1 MAVSDLYGWFPRPNQ
16 IPDPS
21 VAGASGQFP
30 VGAYG
35 QEAQGLL
42 ANARRTQP
50 FGGGVGAAGGAAG
63 GGSGAYPAIG
73 VDPNATGGSGG
84 GLMGQNGLLGGSS
97 ADNQRFKGFGS
108 GAAAGANFGPWGALV
123 GGLIGYGAA
132 GGVKD
137 ANPIDASGF
146 SGISMDD
153 AWANQN
159 IARLA
164 SNPAAALASK
174 VGISSDS
181 ALGKVLDP
189 GSLLG
194 GGKKSN
200 KRNWNAFNEAF
211 PGTSVNDQGNYVLPE
226 QFGGTVINQKQLDDL
241 AGTWYGATYAPDGD
255 QSGWQ
260 ERYNGV
266 LTDLFSQPMYNDF
279 GG

>member
-1 MAVSDLYGWFPRPNQ
+1 MAISDLYGWVPPMNQFPTQ
-16 IPDPS
+16 
-21 VAGASGQFP
+21 GAQAIP

-35 QEAQGLL
+35 QQAQGLL
-42 ANARRTQP
+42 GDAMRTKP
-50 FGGGVGAAGGAAG
+50 FGSSGAIGGAIG
-63 GGSGAYPAIG
+63 PAIG
-73 VDPNATGGSGG
+73 VDPGASSGG
-84 GLMGQNGLLGGSS
+84 AGLMGPNGVLGGSAS
-97 ADNQRFKGFGS
+97 DNQRFASFGS
-108 GAAAGANFGPWGALV
+108 GAAAGSKFGPWGALV

-174 VGISSDS
+174 VGIGSNSV
-181 ALGKVLDP
+181 LGKALDP
-189 GSLLG
+189 GGLFG
-194 GGKKSN
+194 GGKKSH
-200 KRNWNAFNEAF
+200 KRNWSAFNEAF
-211 PGTSVNDQGNYVLPE
+211 PGTTVNEQGNYVLPE
-226 QFGGTVINQKQLDDL
+226 QFGGAVVNQKQLDDL

-255 QSGWQ
+255 QGGWQ
-260 ERYNGV
+260 EKYNNV
-266 LTDLFSQPMYNDF
+266 LTDLLSQPMYNDF